1 MKMRTADGNIY
12 TTTVVPKLDEESG
25 SYMLGVAGGY
35 IASDGVGMDIKYAG
49 LELRYWVKATVS
61 SLKMLVTGQVKG
73 TDVMGPVGVS
83 SAFGEVID
91 EVKESSSNTKEQVIN
106 ILLNMLNWSILLS
119 VNLGIMNLLPVPA
132 LDGGRFLFLL
142 IEVVRRKKIPADKEA
157 IVNLIGFALVIVLM
171 VFVFAN
177 DIKNV
182 FFN

>member
-1 MKMRTADGNIY
+1 
-12 TTTVVPKLDEESG
+12 
-25 SYMLGVAGGY
+25 
-35 IASDGVGMDIKYAG
+35 
-49 LELRYWVKATVS
+49 
-61 SLKMLVTGQVKG
+61 
-73 TDVMGPVGVS
+73 
-83 SAFGEVID
+83 
-91 EVKESSSNTKEQVIN
+91 
-106 ILLNMLNWSILLS
+106 MLNWSILLS

-142 IEVVRRKKIPADKEA
+142 VEAVRRKKIPADKEA

>member
-1 MKMRTADGNIY
+1 
-12 TTTVVPKLDEESG
+12 
-25 SYMLGVAGGY
+25 
-35 IASDGVGMDIKYAG
+35 
-49 LELRYWVKATVS
+49 
-61 SLKMLVTGQVKG
+61 
-73 TDVMGPVGVS
+73 VS

-142 IEVVRRKKIPADKEA
+142 IEAVRRKKIPADKEA